1 MKANLKIVIILILNY
16 LFVIKIVLCQGEK
29 TCIEGPDHT
38 CEDSQKKANS
48 KDDKNNQKKYNFDDL
63 KNADYFLKQPVIT
76 KENINTSNYN
86 STEYFDL
93 SINKN
98 ILNFVRHNGVI
109 PYPHQR
115 FKEKQQGN
123 FLHFMHLA
131 YEKNLPVYF
140 TIDQILYPYIEIT
153 KQLVYDINEFVF
165 FPVYKSFLESV
176 VDYGLNSKYN
186 IGITLFF
193 SLSLKFLNYG
203 DYNRVLNKQVDNM
216 DDFIKTEKICDT
228 IIDNIFYR
236 NENDTDFIYNF
247 TLLGTRRSINKLN
260 FVKINKKF
268 KKGNIISQKITN
280 SLRFFQEFIF
290 DASREMYNIYL
301 IGKIIEES
309 GQEKLY
315 KKIKSFVQYL
325 FNEEE
330 DNMNPV
336 EIYHYINDNYK
347 GKEKSEEEIN
357 ELYEKIKKDINKP
370 KKLKFLEKIDFLD
383 EVQERIYYEEKNKEI
398 SLFSYSSIIEDWV
411 NNKMINYEKGRIFP
425 SIVEFI
431 DIVYDGKM
439 ARNTLMKRFN
449 AEEVYDKKFLFRD
462 GKDMSK
468 ELNQPKILIEKS
480 LKEEKNYWL
489 NSHENSF
496 NYLLNL
502 IGHSADEA
510 NRNSLI
516 KSFNTILGSYIHFK
530 KDILLI
536 QQYSNITY
544 AKNGHIPDIHFEN
557 NTKFYNGIKE
567 ITNKYREEIVNMVEC
582 LDKKES
588 KEKIIGIVDY
598 KLNKIFKACDNI
610 LDVINNNNKT
620 KTNSIIN
627 DMFFY
632 DRRIGEY
639 RGWYVD
645 LFRNNNNNPVYNL
658 DIYAYNYFIANPI
671 KQIDFDGAI
680 IYEVMHYPEIGLI
693 AIDSD
698 DKKSKKLY
706 LFSSYSGNEYPHD
719 YVEKVD
725 FKELQESIVSRKY

>member
-1 MKANLKIVIILILNY
+1 
-16 LFVIKIVLCQGEK
+16 
-29 TCIEGPDHT
+29 
-38 CEDSQKKANS
+38 
-48 KDDKNNQKKYNFDDL
+48 
-63 KNADYFLKQPVIT
+63 
-76 KENINTSNYN
+76 
-86 STEYFDL
+86 
-93 SINKN
+93 
-98 ILNFVRHNGVI
+98 
-109 PYPHQR
+109 
-115 FKEKQQGN
+115 
-123 FLHFMHLA
+123 
-131 YEKNLPVYF
+131 
-140 TIDQILYPYIEIT
+140 
-153 KQLVYDINEFVF
+153 
-165 FPVYKSFLESV
+165 
-176 VDYGLNSKYN
+176 
-186 IGITLFF
+186 
-193 SLSLKFLNYG
+193 
-203 DYNRVLNKQVDNM
+203 M

-228 IIDNIFYR
+228 IIDNIFFR

-247 TLLGTRRSINKLN
+247 TLLGARRSINKLN

-290 DASREMYNIYL
+290 DASRELYNIYL

-315 KKIKSFVQYL
+315 KKIKRFAQYL

-468 ELNQPKILIEKS
+468 ELNQSKILIEKS

-502 IGHSADEA
+502 IGHSADET

-620 KTNSIIN
+620 KINSIIN